1 MDIIEQNYLIINKY
15 ARIFLM
21 NEKLLIDLVNLKEI
35 LKKSK
40 EYEALSIKNQKL
52 EESDEV
58 KLLSYKKDMAIMNYE
73 DALKHYDKNSL
84 EVLSAEKVMSK
95 AIYDLNNHPLVKE
108 YNLAYRDLNEVYLKI
123 NHELFS
129 FYKGTKL

>member
-1 MDIIEQNYLIINKY
+1 
-15 ARIFLM
+15 M

-35 LKKSK
+35 LKKSN
-40 EYEALSIKNQKL
+40 EYEALSTKNQKL

-84 EVLSAEKVMSK
+84 EVLSAEKAMSK

-108 YNLAYRDLNEVYLKI
+108 YNLAYRDLNEIYLKI